1 MRIAV
6 LGTGSVGS
14 SLATALQAA
23 GHDVARGSRSPRP
36 DDGTVGNA
44 EAVNGADVVLTA
56 LPGQAVLPTL
66 EHLGGGALEGK
77 VVLDVSNAF
86 TEDFTLEYPG
96 DSVALQVQQRFP
108 RARVVKS
115 LNTMNVAVMTD
126 PSGTA
131 PGSSVF
137 LSGDDEEAKRAVRGL
152 LGDLGWAEASMLDLG
167 GIATS
172 IATEHYALLF
182 LALMGALGTPE
193 FNIAVIR

>member
-23 GHDVARGSRSPRP
+23 GHEVTRGSRDPRP
-36 DDGTVGNA
+36 SDEVVGHA
-44 EAVNGADVVLTA
+44 EAVDGAEIILTA

-66 EHLGGGALEGK
+66 ERLGSGVLEGK
-77 VVLDVSNAF
+77 IVLDVSNAF
-86 TEDFTLEYPG
+86 TEDFSLEYPG

-131 PGSSVF
+131 PGSSIF
-137 LSGDDEEAKRAVRGL
+137 LSGDDEDAKLAVRTL
-152 LGDLGWAEASMLDLG
+152 LRDLGWDEASMLDLG
-167 GIATS
+167 GIATA
-172 IATEHYALLF
+172 IATEQYALLF
-182 LALMGALGTPE
+182 LVLMGALGTPE